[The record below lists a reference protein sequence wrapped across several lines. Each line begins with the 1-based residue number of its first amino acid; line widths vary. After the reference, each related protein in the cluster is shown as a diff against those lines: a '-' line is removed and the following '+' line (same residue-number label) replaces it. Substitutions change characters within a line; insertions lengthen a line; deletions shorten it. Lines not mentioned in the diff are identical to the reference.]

1 MRCYRDGCKKRG
13 RLVCEMCQCVLYCN
27 RSCMKAD
34 KTYHES
40 ICAPSLPSR
49 FRIYM
54 ETNNYNWLASNPR
67 CGLFHVDLVRKDPKC
82 KRCVICQKKADMEVH
97 YGQWERFKIFLYCQQ
112 CANNSNGPCYSS
124 YMGRRQCFRRFVT
137 IVLGLK
143 LPRDVNQLL
152 FRAINN
158 NKDCVYYHPIIK

>member
-40 ICAPSLPSR
+40 MCAPTLSCRLRMS
-49 FRIYM
+49 M
-54 ETNNYNWLASNPR
+54 EVKNFHWREENPR
-67 CGLFHVDLVRKDPKC
+67 CGLFHVNLVREDPKC
-82 KRCVICQKKADMEVH
+82 KRCVICQEKASVTWDA
-97 YGQWERFKIFLYCQQ
+97 FKIFSYCQR
-112 CANNSNGPCYSS
+112 CTNMSNYLCKSS
-124 YMGRRQCFRRFVT
+124 YMGRQQCFRRFVT
-137 IVLGLK
+137 IVLGLR